1 MTHYYFYIDAGQSID
16 LTTKFY
22 KVAVGESKRER
33 SVLNR
38 LSQYATAHGHYF
50 SLVNQQ
56 SFDFVQ
62 NCIRS
67 LEPSAPNIQHIRGWE
82 LLRNFRNTLATPLS
96 EDLCHNRHQLSL
108 TLDLEYRIS
117 SRFATKH

>member
-33 SVLNR
+33 SVLKH
-38 LSQYATAHGHYF
+38 LTQYAAAHGHYF

-82 LLRNFRNTLATPLS
+82 LLRNFRNTQATPLS
-96 EDLCHNRHQLSL
+96 ENFCHNRHQLSL
-108 TLDLEYRIS
+108 TLDLDYRIS
-117 SRFATKH
+117 SRISLDR